1 MVVKLCYFKNN
12 LLSLQKG
19 IRLLMKGGNNTYN
32 ILGSKKISYNLRETM
47 KYYLRKI
54 EKLQRKKN
62 LPLKE
67 QGWLRMEKIK

>member
-1 MVVKLCYFKNN
+1 ME
-12 LLSLQKG
+12 
-19 IRLLMKGGNNTYN
+19 GGNNTYN